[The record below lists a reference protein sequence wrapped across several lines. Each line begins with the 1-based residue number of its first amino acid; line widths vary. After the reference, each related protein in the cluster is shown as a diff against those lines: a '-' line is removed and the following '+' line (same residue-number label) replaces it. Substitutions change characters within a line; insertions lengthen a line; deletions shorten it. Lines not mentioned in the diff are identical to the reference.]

1 MHATLQQGLMTLALS
16 SLLTASAVAQA
27 PTGAHDAHGAQGT
40 AGASDTPASSAAAST
55 PAAQSTA
62 AEVRRIDL
70 AQLKITLRHEE
81 ITHLNMPPMSMVFRV
96 GDKAQ
101 LQNLKPGDA
110 VRFVAEKKG
119 GEYWASEL
127 QRVP

>member
-1 MHATLQQGLMTLALS
+1 MHAKPHLGFMTLALS
-16 SLLTASAVAQA
+16 SLLTASAVAQ
-27 PTGAHDAHGAQGT
+27 
-40 AGASDTPASSAAAST
+40 TPDAAAST
-55 PAAQSTA
+55 PAANSTA

-127 QRVP
+127 QRAP